1 MIDFH
6 SREFIEAMHVEQLRQ
21 HGGAPGIRD
30 EGMLESALARPLQK
44 QAYGEPDLCE
54 LAAAYLFGIVK
65 NHPFVD
71 GNKRTGL
78 GAADLFLYFNGFSLE
93 AEQTDLIQF
102 VLMVAASEIDE
113 AGAADF
119 LRDHVQP
126 LDALPQH
133 A

>member
-6 SREFIEAMHVEQLRQ
+6 TREFVEALHVEQVRL
-21 HGGAPGIRD
+21 HGGATGLRD

-44 QAYGEPDLCE
+44 QAYGDPDLCE

-78 GAADLFLYFNGFSLE
+78 AAADTFLYFNGLSLE
-93 AEQTDLIQF
+93 AEQEDVIQF
-102 VLMVAASEIDE
+102 VLMVAAGEIDE
-113 AGAADF
+113 NGAAAF
-119 LRDHVQP
+119 FRDHTVRVE
-126 LDALPQH
+126 
-133 A
+133 